1 MTKLH
6 ELEDILEACSSYLT
20 RPDSIK
26 IIKDAYYYME
36 DKHKNQYRKSGE
48 PYKYHLIEVAYTL
61 ATFNVGPTTIAA
73 GLLHDVVED
82 TDTSIDEIKNNFG
95 EDVAF
100 LVDGATKIRKL
111 SKGSYEDY
119 QAENHRK
126 IFIAMAKDLRVI
138 IIKLADR
145 LHNMRTLEFHR
156 PEKQKMIAK
165 ETLEIY
171 APIAHRLGM
180 NSVKSELEDL
190 SLFYLEKEKYLEIQD
205 NLNKKQQVRQNI
217 IIEME
222 KNYFQFI
229 K

>member
-1 MTKLH
+1 MAKLH
-6 ELEDILEACSSYLT
+6 ELEDILEACSGYLT
-20 RPDSIK
+20 RQDSIDL
-26 IIKDAYYYME
+26 IKKAYNYME
-36 DKHKNQYRKSGE
+36 KKHEGQFRKSGE

-82 TDTSIDEIKNNFG
+82 TDTSIEEIDENFG

-145 LHNMRTLEFHR
+145 LHNMRTLSSHQ
-156 PEKQKMIAK
+156 PEKQKIISR

-171 APIAHRLGM
+171 APIAHRLCM
-180 NSVKSELEDL
+180 YSFKIELED
-190 SLFYLEKEKYLEIQD
+190 
-205 NLNKKQQVRQNI
+205 
-217 IIEME
+217 
-222 KNYFQFI
+222 
-229 K
+229 